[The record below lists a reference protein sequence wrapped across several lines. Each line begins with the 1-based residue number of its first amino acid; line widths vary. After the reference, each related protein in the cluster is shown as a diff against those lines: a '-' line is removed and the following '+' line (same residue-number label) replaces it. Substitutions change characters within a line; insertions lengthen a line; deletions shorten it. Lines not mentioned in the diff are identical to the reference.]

1 MFLYN
6 LPVFKQLI
14 LLLHYL
20 LVTLNGWLHSLG
32 LGPSWS
38 WGLAIIC
45 LTIIVRL
52 VLFPLT
58 WKQFSSAQAMQ
69 VVQPKIKELQKRY
82 KNDRAK
88 LQEETMRLYQEHHV
102 NPFASCLPILLQL
115 PVFISLYAAIK
126 GLGPLS
132 APQYQASVH
141 ALARAPFL
149 WIPHLGLPD
158 PYYILLILYVVSQ
171 LVSTELMLTPQTDK
185 QQKYIMRAMPIFFVF
200 ILFRFPAGLF
210 VYWVTTNLWTIGQ
223 QLLIKRVMKP
233 VTAEQIAARPA
244 KTSRFM
250 TAMNRAQEQARTQRQ
265 ALADGENADGGGKPS
280 GAGKTGATGKSG
292 GKPAGKPGAT
302 RPAGAPPRGGQGSA
316 PRKGSTGKSGTSKG
330 GTSKGGA
337 KPSGKP
343 AGGRSAPPPGKGTN
357 KSGPGS

>member
-1 MFLYN
+1 M
-6 LPVFKQLI
+6 
-14 LLLHYL
+14 
-20 LVTLNGWLHSLG
+20 
-32 LGPSWS
+32 
-38 WGLAIIC
+38 
-45 LTIIVRL
+45 RL

-69 VVQPKIKELQKRY
+69 VVQPKIKELQKKY

-141 ALARAPFL
+141 ALANAPFL
-149 WIPHLGLPD
+149 WIPHLGKPD

-233 VTAEQIAARPA
+233 VTAEQIAARPV
-244 KTSRFM
+244 KRSRFM
-250 TAMNRAQEQARTQRQ
+250 DAMNKAQEQARTQK
-265 ALADGENADGGGKPS
+265 ALAGGDAGGDDGGAKPS
-280 GAGKTGATGKSG
+280 GKAGGSGKPGG
-292 GKPAGKPGAT
+292 GKPAGKPG
-302 RPAGAPPRGGQGSA
+302 
-316 PRKGSTGKSGTSKG
+316 
-330 GTSKGGA
+330 GA

-343 AGGRSAPPPGKGTN
+343 GAPARGGQGNAPRKSGTGKGGTKPPGKPAGGRSVPPPGKGTS
-357 KSGPGS
+357 KSGPSG